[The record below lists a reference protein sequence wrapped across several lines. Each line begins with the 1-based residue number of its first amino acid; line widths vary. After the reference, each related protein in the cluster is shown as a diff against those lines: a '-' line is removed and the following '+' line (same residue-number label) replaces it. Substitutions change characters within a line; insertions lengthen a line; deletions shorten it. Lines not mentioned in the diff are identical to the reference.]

1 MKTIDI
7 KVHRRDKTGKSDAR
21 KLRKQGYVPCVIYGG
36 KETIHCYTTEK
47 ELKDLIYTPEVF
59 LVNIDIDGEKKIQ
72 AIQKEAQFHPVT
84 DRILH
89 VDFLEV
95 YEDRP
100 VKVNM
105 PVKLVGFAKGVQA
118 GGQLYQLM
126 RYIKVKGLVKHI
138 PEHLEIDITDL
149 GLGKSIKI
157 ADLHFDNLEIIE
169 PPSAVVALVKLTR
182 AAISRMQEEAKQQ
195 K

>member
-1 MKTIDI
+1 MKSIDL
-7 KVHRRDKTGKSDAR
+7 KVYRREEKGKSASR
-21 KLRKQGYVPCVIYGG
+21 KLRREGNVPCVIYGDG
-36 KETIHCYTTEK
+36 EVIHGYVKER

-59 LVNIDIDGEKKIQ
+59 LINIDLEGEKLQGIV
-72 AIQKEAQFHPVT
+72 KETQFHPVT

-89 VDFLEV
+89 IDFMKV
-95 YEDRP
+95 VEDKP
-100 VKVNM
+100 VKVYM

-126 RYIKVKGLVKHI
+126 RYIKVKGLVKDI
-138 PEHLEIDITDL
+138 PDHLEIDVTDL
-149 GLGKSIKI
+149 GLGKSLKI
-157 ADLHFDNLEIIE
+157 SDLKFDNLEILE
-169 PPSAVVALVKLTR
+169 PASAVVALVKLTR

>member
-1 MKTIDI
+1 MKSIDL
-7 KVHRRDKTGKSDAR
+7 KVYRREEKGKSAAR
-21 KLRKQGYVPCVIYGG
+21 KLRREGNVPCVIYGDG
-36 KETIHCYTTEK
+36 GVVHGYVKER

-59 LVNIDIDGEKKIQ
+59 LINIDLEGEKLQ
-72 AIQKEAQFHPVT
+72 AIVKETQFHPVT

-89 VDFLEV
+89 VDFMKV
-95 YEDRP
+95 VEDKP
-100 VKVNM
+100 VKVYM

-126 RYIKVKGLVKHI
+126 RYIKVKGLVKDI
-138 PEHLEIDITDL
+138 PDHLEIDVTDL
-149 GLGKSIKI
+149 GLGKSLKI
-157 ADLHFDNLEIIE
+157 SDLSFENLEILE
-169 PPSAVVALVKLTR
+169 PESAVVALVKLTR

>member
-1 MKTIDI
+1 MKSIDL
-7 KVHRRDKTGKSDAR
+7 KVYRREEKGKSAAR
-21 KLRKQGYVPCVIYGG
+21 KLRKEGKVPCVIYGNG
-36 KETIHCYTTEK
+36 GVIHGYVYER

-59 LVNIDIDGEKKIQ
+59 LINIDLEGEKLQ
-72 AIQKEAQFHPVT
+72 AIVKDTQFHPVT

-89 VDFLEV
+89 VDFMQVVEDKPVRV
-95 YEDRP
+95 Y
-100 VKVNM
+100 M

-126 RYIKVKGLVKHI
+126 RYIKVKGLVKDI
-138 PEHLEIDITDL
+138 PDHLEIDVTDL
-149 GLGKSIKI
+149 GLGKSLKI
-157 ADLHFDNLEIIE
+157 SDLHFDNLEILE
-169 PPSAVVALVKLTR
+169 PASAVVALVKLTR

>member
-7 KVHRRDKTGKSDAR
+7 KVHKRDKVGKSATR
-21 KLRKQGYVPCVIYGG
+21 KLRREGYVPCVIYGG
-36 KETIHCYTTEK
+36 EEVIHCYTTEK
-47 ELKDLIYTPEVF
+47 ELKDIIYTPEVF
-59 LVNIDIDGEKKIQ
+59 LINIDIDGQKKLQ
-72 AIQKEAQFHPVT
+72 AIKKEAQFHPVS
-84 DRILH
+84 DRVLH

-95 YEDRP
+95 TEDKP
-100 VKVNM
+100 VKVHM

-126 RYIKVKGLVKHI
+126 RYIKVKGLVKDI
-138 PEHLEIDITDL
+138 PEHLEVDITDL
-149 GLGKSIKI
+149 GLGKSLKI
-157 ADLHFDNLEIIE
+157 ADLKFENLEILE
-169 PPSAVVALVKLTR
+169 PESAVVALVKLTR

>member
-1 MKTIDI
+1 MKSIDL
-7 KVHRRDKTGKSDAR
+7 KVYRREEKGKSAAR
-21 KLRKQGYVPCVIYGG
+21 KLRKEGKVPCVIYGNG
-36 KETIHCYTTEK
+36 SVIHGYVYER

-59 LVNIDIDGEKKIQ
+59 LINIDLEGEKLQ
-72 AIQKEAQFHPVT
+72 AIVKDTQFHPVT

-89 VDFLEV
+89 VDFMQVVEDKPVRV
-95 YEDRP
+95 Y
-100 VKVNM
+100 M

-126 RYIKVKGLVKHI
+126 RYIKVKGLVKDI
-138 PEHLEIDITDL
+138 PDHLEIDVTDL
-149 GLGKSIKI
+149 GLGKSLKI
-157 ADLHFDNLEIIE
+157 SDLHFDNLEILE
-169 PPSAVVALVKLTR
+169 PASAVVALVKLTR

>member
-1 MKTIDI
+1 MKSIDL
-7 KVHRRDKTGKSDAR
+7 KVYRREERGKSAAR
-21 KLRKQGYVPCVIYGG
+21 KLRKEGKVPCVIYGNG
-36 KETIHCYTTEK
+36 DVIHGYVFER

-59 LVNIDIDGEKKIQ
+59 LINIDLEGEKLQ
-72 AIQKEAQFHPVT
+72 AILKETQFHPVT

-89 VDFLEV
+89 VDFMKV
-95 YEDRP
+95 TEDKP
-100 VKVNM
+100 VKVYM

-126 RYIKVKGLVKHI
+126 RYIKVKGLVKDI
-138 PEHLEIDITDL
+138 PDHLEIDVTDL
-149 GLGKSIKI
+149 GLGKSLKI
-157 ADLHFDNLEIIE
+157 SDLQFDNLEILE
-169 PPSAVVALVKLTR
+169 PESAVVALVKLTR